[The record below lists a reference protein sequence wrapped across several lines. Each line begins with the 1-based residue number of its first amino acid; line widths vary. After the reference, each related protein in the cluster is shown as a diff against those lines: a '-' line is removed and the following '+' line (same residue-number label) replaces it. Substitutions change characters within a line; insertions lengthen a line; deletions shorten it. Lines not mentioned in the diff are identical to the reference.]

1 VASPPPTPSSADSLS
16 SKDDLHD
23 GYSVGRDQWD
33 VILTDQ
39 CAPLPATTEIKSPCS
54 DLYDRLPATGPA
66 LDPRSR
72 WITDCVNGVTD
83 GYHTYH

>member
-1 VASPPPTPSSADSLS
+1 
-16 SKDDLHD
+16 LHD